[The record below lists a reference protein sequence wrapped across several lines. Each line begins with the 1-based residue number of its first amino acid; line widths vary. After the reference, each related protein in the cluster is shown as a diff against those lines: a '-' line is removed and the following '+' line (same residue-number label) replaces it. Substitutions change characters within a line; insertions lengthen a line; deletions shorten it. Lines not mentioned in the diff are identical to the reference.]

1 MALESLP
8 EKKSRYNIPR
18 IETSCADSVGALSIT
33 SATSGSFSNVT
44 SYNHQL
50 LVKVMLMELGVLDH
64 LLALPLV

>member
-8 EKKSRYNIPR
+8 EKKSRYNISR
-18 IETSCADSVGALSIT
+18 IETSCADAVGALSIT